1 METRKET
8 RQVFRGEIYYAN
20 LSGAIGSEQ
29 QGHRPVL
36 IVQNNTGNV
45 HSPTV
50 MVLPITKKLDII
62 SPQPT
67 HIDIKNF
74 CGLEYD
80 STILA
85 EQIRTIDKS
94 RLGTKI
100 GNLPYKMIKDVD
112 EAMRIAQGIKEK

>member
-1 METRKET
+1 METKKEV
-8 RQVFRGEIYYAN
+8 RQVFRGEIYNAN

-29 QGHRPVL
+29 KGTRPVL

-50 MVLPITKKLDII
+50 MVLPITKKQDII
-62 SPQPT
+62 NPQPT

-74 CGLEYD
+74 CGLECD

-94 RLGTKI
+94 RLGAKI
-100 GNLPYKMIKDVD
+100 GNLPYKMIKTVN
-112 EAMRIAQGIKEK
+112 EAMKIAQGIK

>member
-1 METRKET
+1 MN
-8 RQVFRGEIYYAN
+8 RGEIYYAN

-29 QGHRPVL
+29 QGTRPVL

-50 MVLPITKKLDII
+50 MVLPITKKLDVIN
-62 SPQPT
+62 PQPT

-74 CGLEYD
+74 CGLEYEC
-80 STILA
+80 TILA

-94 RLGTKI
+94 RLRAKI
-100 GNLPYKMIKDVD
+100 GNLPYKMIKTVN
-112 EAMRIAQGIKEK
+112 EAMQIAQGIKN